1 MKKLTFQNLF
11 LYELQDKTEP
21 GRHAVTRI
29 KFSEL
34 KVDKEMKNGA
44 SRVLHPAL
52 QCSVVETMFRCG
64 NHVSWR

>member
-1 MKKLTFQNLF
+1 M
-11 LYELQDKTEP
+11 QDKTEP

-52 QCSVVETMFRCG
+52 MFRGG
-64 NHVSWR
+64 NHVPLW

>member
-1 MKKLTFQNLF
+1 M
-11 LYELQDKTEP
+11 QDKTEP

-34 KVDKEMKNGA
+34 KVDKEMKNCA

>member
-1 MKKLTFQNLF
+1 M
-11 LYELQDKTEP
+11 QDKTEP
-21 GRHAVTRI
+21 GRHAVTGI